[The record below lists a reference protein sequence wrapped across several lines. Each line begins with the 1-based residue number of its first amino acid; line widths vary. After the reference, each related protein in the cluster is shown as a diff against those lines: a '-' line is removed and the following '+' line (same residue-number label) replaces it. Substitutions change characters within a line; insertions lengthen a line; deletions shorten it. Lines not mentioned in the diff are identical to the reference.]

1 MQLEKGQLF
10 GEDECLMMVLNN
22 GELEGELKPSKVY
35 YNVTCESIEGEILC
49 ADLEDIWRIL
59 KNEKPCIQ
67 FLKEQYCLK
76 FPDQ

>member
-1 MQLEKGQLF
+1 
-10 GEDECLMMVLNN
+10 MMVLNN

-67 FLKEQYCLK
+67 FLKE
-76 FPDQ
+76 